1 MHGLQHEI
9 LILFHKVDSFPL
21 VISNDLQ
28 CCWGYS
34 KDTTTFPISFIKIY
48 SINSMM
54 ISGSKSGTP
63 HAMIMNL
70 TNSSAKF
77 GHGQYS
83 ESMKTTENVYYM
95 VLGT

>member
-1 MHGLQHEI
+1 
-9 LILFHKVDSFPL
+9 
-21 VISNDLQ
+21 
-28 CCWGYS
+28 
-34 KDTTTFPISFIKIY
+34 
-48 SINSMM
+48 MM

-77 GHGQYS
+77 GYGQYS